1 MTPALAFQRFL
12 LGCALGAGLGLYYGF
27 LRPLRPRWLGAVL
40 FLPGLL
46 WAWLLLGFDPI
57 RTDLYGSEDLKQD
70 NKFFQYYEDNIFAA
84 IEGTLDSV
92 APTCLIDT
100 YPVAAD
106 IVKQQMAYNLFILR
120 QDPATVAQDCAEEL
134 RMMIE

>member
-1 MTPALAFQRFL
+1 MSYD
-12 LGCALGAGLGLYYGF
+12 AGLQS
-27 LRPLRPRWLGAVL
+27 
-40 FLPGLL
+40 
-46 WAWLLLGFDPI
+46 WLLLGFDPI

-100 YPVAAD
+100 YPTAAD
-106 IVKQQMAYNLFILR
+106 IVKQQMGYNLFILR